1 MSLQPGTLLNR
12 LYERLEPDAKN
23 RRIAELRIGLSYVGV
38 RLDHGGTGL
47 AAVLPDA
54 ASGGCTVLPAA
65 GKHAGSSAADLL
77 AYLPEGKNA
86 VERAVGLAAAN
97 ALIASSCDAS
107 EDREATTYFGL
118 KPGEKV
124 AMVGLFAPLVE
135 RIRATGAILTV
146 IEKNPERLDLLP
158 PDQKQQALAGCD
170 VAIITATTL
179 LNHTLE
185 ETLAAL
191 ASPRVVAVIGPST
204 PLLPAVFSGTPVTHL
219 GGAVVADSTRVLQII
234 SEGGGTPA
242 LRPSLRFVNLT
253 IGP

>member
-65 GKHAGSSAADLL
+65 GKLAGSSAADLL

-97 ALIASSCDAS
+97 ALIASSSDAS

-118 KPGEKV
+118 KPG
-124 AMVGLFAPLVE
+124 
-135 RIRATGAILTV
+135 
-146 IEKNPERLDLLP
+146 
-158 PDQKQQALAGCD
+158 
-170 VAIITATTL
+170 
-179 LNHTLE
+179 
-185 ETLAAL
+185 
-191 ASPRVVAVIGPST
+191 AVSY
-204 PLLPAVFSGTPVTHL
+204 THL
-219 GGAVVADSTRVLQII
+219 TL
-234 SEGGGTPA
+234 P
-242 LRPSLRFVNLT
+242 T
-253 IGP
+253 IYSV